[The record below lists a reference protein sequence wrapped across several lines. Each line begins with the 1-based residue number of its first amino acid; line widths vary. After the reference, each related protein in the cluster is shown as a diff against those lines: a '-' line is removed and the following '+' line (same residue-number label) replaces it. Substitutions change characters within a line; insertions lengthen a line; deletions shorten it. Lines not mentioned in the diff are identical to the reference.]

1 MNTLIA
7 SSKEKFTMQTAML
20 TIPAMQSEV
29 LAIQVAKVIESVAGV
44 ATVHISLAD
53 TTARIGFDETLAS
66 PGQLRGAVQS
76 AGFIVNDEPSRHSC
90 CGGCG
95 GQAHR

>member
-1 MNTLIA
+1 
-7 SSKEKFTMQTAML
+7 MQTATL
-20 TIPAMQSEV
+20 NIPAMQTEV

-44 ATVHISLAD
+44 DTVHITLAD
-53 TTARIGFDETLAS
+53 ATARIGFDETLAS

-76 AGFIVNDEPSRHSC
+76 AGFIVNDEQHAHSC

-95 GQAHR
+95 G